1 LLDLRL
7 MPAGKSV
14 LCTALGFKF
23 PTQRKPFFNL
33 SQKFNHTPEYPHL
46 LLNKWMRNAVLEEQ

>member
-1 LLDLRL
+1 